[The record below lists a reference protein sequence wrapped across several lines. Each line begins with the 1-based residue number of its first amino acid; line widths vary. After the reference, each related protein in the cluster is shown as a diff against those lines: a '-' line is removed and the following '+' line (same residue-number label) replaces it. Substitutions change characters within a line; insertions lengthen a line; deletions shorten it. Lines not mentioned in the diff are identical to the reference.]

1 VSRAFDAVVVGLGAM
16 GSATLAELAA
26 RGRRVLG
33 LDRFAPPHDLG
44 SSHGKSRIIREA
56 YFEDPRYVPLVQRA
70 YERWADLE
78 RESGRTLVLRTGGLM
93 IGPPQGTLV
102 SGALLSAE
110 THALPHERLTA
121 AEARAAYPALRVA
134 DDAIAVRE
142 PRAGVLFPEA
152 CIAAQLE
159 RAKRH
164 GAEVRCDEPALAW
177 ATDGEGVEV
186 RTARGHYRAASLV
199 LCAGAWLARLVPELA
214 LPLTVTRQVLFW
226 YEPAANPGRFAPE
239 RFPIFIWEDEPGRFL
254 YGFPDL
260 GDGVKIARHME
271 GEATDPGRVR
281 REVSARETE
290 ALRLALVRCIPDAAG
305 RLLQSAVCLYTN
317 TPDQHFVVDLHPEHA
332 QVVIASPCSG
342 HGFKFASALGET
354 LADLATGRKP
364 AFDLEPFRL
373 GRLRAPK

>member
-1 VSRAFDAVVVGLGAM
+1 MSRAFDAIVVGLGAM

-93 IGPPQGTLV
+93 IGPPRGTLV
-102 SGALLSAE
+102 SGALLSAG
-110 THALPHERLTA
+110 THALPHERLSA
-121 AEARAAYPALRVA
+121 AETRAAYPALRMP

-186 RTARGHYRAASLV
+186 RTARGRYRAASLV
-199 LCAGAWLARLVPELA
+199 LSAGAWLARLVPELA

-239 RFPIFIWEDEPGRFL
+239 RFPIFIWEDEPGRYL

-260 GDGVKIARHME
+260 GDGVKIARHLE
-271 GEATDPGRVR
+271 GEATDPDHVR
-281 REVSARETE
+281 REVSAGETA
-290 ALRLALVRCIPDAAG
+290 ALRLALARCSPEAAG
-305 RLLQSAVCLYTN
+305 RLRGSAVCLYTN
-317 TPDQHFVVDLHPEHA
+317 TPDQHFVVDLHPEHT

-354 LADLATGRKP
+354 LADLATGREP
-364 AFDLEPFRL
+364 AFDIGPFRL
-373 GRLRAPK
+373 KRLRAAG